1 MNYVLGRQN
10 KMRHLISLLCIF
22 LCVAFITSCNAPSE
36 PLSQKMES
44 TRKTSP
50 LSKKEALRQRDI
62 SFLHWQNMAET
73 AHNSGN
79 LDAAELAY
87 RKLLAIDPANSRAIY
102 GLKHLETERRHNSL
116 ITTAEKQLKQ
126 GDAIAAQKTLYPV
139 LIENSKHR
147 HALALQRQIEEQK
160 LKNNYRPKLNDNAR
174 KPISLEFRDASL
186 HTIFEM
192 ISQLSGIN
200 FILDKEVRPDF
211 KASILIKDSTIEN
224 TVKMLLLSNHLE
236 QKIINSNT
244 VLIYPNT
251 PERNSE
257 NQELVVKSF
266 YLGNADVKQTL
277 NMVVTIIKSKDIY
290 FDERLNL
297 LVVRD
302 TPDKMA
308 IAEKLIMSQDLA
320 EPEVMLEMEV
330 LEVSTNRLKEL
341 GIRYPDQL
349 SAGVVGD
356 VASGIAGAAVGG
368 VLSLNQLHNIT
379 DDMVKVTLPDPTLLL
394 KLSKT
399 DTESNLL
406 ANPRIRVK
414 NREKAK
420 IHIGERVPVITT
432 TSSVNI
438 GIAESVNYLEV
449 GLKLGVEPDIHIED
463 DVSIKVELE
472 VSNIIDT
479 ITTASG
485 SKTYRLGTRTAQT
498 TLRLKNGET
507 QVLAGLIQ
515 DMDRTSAQKVP
526 LLGDIP
532 LLGRLFSS
540 HGSDKNKTEIML
552 LITPH
557 IVRNLERPSVGITEF
572 MSGTSTSGSI
582 SSDYTTTP
590 SASGD
595 RSHDSSPTVYTDTTR
610 ADDSLTTQPVS
621 VPMPLETTETT
632 DSTLDTSPQ
641 TPVLMPYRAP
651 ELLSVPKE
659 QSTNPVMTEDSY

>member
-1 MNYVLGRQN
+1 VNCLLGRQH
-10 KMRHLISLLCIF
+10 KMKHLITLLC
-22 LCVAFITSCNAPSE
+22 LVFITSCNAPSE
-36 PLSQKMES
+36 QLSQAMEKA
-44 TRKTSP
+44 RKISP
-50 LSKKEALRQRDI
+50 ISKKEAVRQRDL
-62 SFLHWQNMAET
+62 SMLRWQSMAET
-73 AHNSGN
+73 AHNSGD
-79 LDAAELAY
+79 LDGAELAY
-87 RKLLAIDPANSRAIY
+87 RNLLAIDSANSRAIY
-102 GLKHLETERRHNSL
+102 GMEQLAIERRHRAI
-116 ITTAEKQLKQ
+116 ITAAAKQLKQ
-126 GDAIAAQKTLYPV
+126 GDTATAQRTLQPV
-139 LIENSKHR
+139 LIENPKHR
-147 HALALQRQIEEQK
+147 QALSLQRQIEEQQ
-160 LKNNYRPKLNDNAR
+160 LKNNYRPTLNDNAR

-192 ISQLSGIN
+192 ISQLSDIN
-200 FILDKEVRPDF
+200 FILDKEVRPDL
-211 KASILIKDSTIEN
+211 KASILMKDSTIEDA
-224 TVKMLLLSNHLE
+224 VKMLLLSNHLE

-251 PERNSE
+251 PERNSD

-277 NMVVTIIKSKDIY
+277 NMIATIIKSKDIY
-290 FDERLNL
+290 LDERLNL

-302 TPDKMA
+302 TPDRIA
-308 IAEKLIMSQDLA
+308 IAEKLIASQDLA

-330 LEVSTNRLKEL
+330 LEVSTNRLTEL

-349 SAGVVGD
+349 SAGVVGNI
-356 VASGIAGAAVGG
+356 ASGVTGGAVGG
-368 VLSLNQLHNIT
+368 VLSLNQLHNIN
-379 DDMVKVTLPDPTLLL
+379 DDMVRVTLPDPTLLL

-399 DTESNLL
+399 DTDSNLL

-449 GLKLGVEPDIHIED
+449 GLKLSVEPDIHIED

-479 ITTASG
+479 ITTSSG

-557 IVRNLERPSVGITEF
+557 IVRNLERPAVGVTEF
-572 MSGTSTSGSI
+572 MSGTSASGSV
-582 SSDYTTTP
+582 SSSGFAQTSSTYTSP
-590 SASGD
+590 VHAS
-595 RSHDSSPTVYTDTTR
+595 RNETLTDTTTG
-610 ADDSLTTQPVS
+610 DDNAAITPVS
-621 VPMPLETTETT
+621 IPVPMETT
-632 DSTLDTSPQ
+632 DSSTNTAPQ
-641 TPVLMPYRAP
+641 TQPLLPYQAPVLPH
-651 ELLSVPKE
+651 VQQE
-659 QSTNPVMTEDSY
+659 QNINPVMSEESY